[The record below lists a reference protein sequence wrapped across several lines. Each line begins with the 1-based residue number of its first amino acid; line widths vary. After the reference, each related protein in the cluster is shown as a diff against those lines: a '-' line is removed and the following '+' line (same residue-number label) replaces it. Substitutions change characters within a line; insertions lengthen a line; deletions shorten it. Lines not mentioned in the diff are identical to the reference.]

1 MCCFQWDYRDAC
13 MATAGTLGCSLDF
26 WHSLA
31 VKKKKN
37 NRKHPSPQWLAL
49 ILKLLKLEIDA
60 NEEFSSS
67 LPFLFQVPQ
76 ESPN

>member
-31 VKKKKN
+31 VKKNKKQQKTPKPAMA
-37 NRKHPSPQWLAL
+37 R
-49 ILKLLKLEIDA
+49 
-60 NEEFSSS
+60 
-67 LPFLFQVPQ
+67 
-76 ESPN
+76 PNFEVAKTRD